1 MEEFTDFLK
10 AKFDNISLF
19 VAMGLLAGMIMHLVH
34 HDSASASLTWAE
46 QTFTT
51 VLGAYIGLTQA
62 SKYIQKT
69 NGGNGNGIST
79 NATVS
84 GTSTSTATTTSH

>member
-1 MEEFTDFLK
+1 MLQFLQ

-19 VAMGLLAGMIMHLVH
+19 IAMLLLAWMIVHFVH
-34 HDSASASLTWAE
+34 HTDNPTALTWAE

-62 SKYIQKT
+62 ARVAWKSQ
-69 NGGNGNGIST
+69 GGNGNGKTTDAST
-79 NATVS
+79 VNAVTPNPV
-84 GTSTSTATTTSH
+84 H